1 MVTVYADVLV
11 IVNLYVDF
19 LLLWCTRRT
28 LHIRAKP
35 WRLAAGA
42 LLGALCSLECLLPRQ
57 PWWVSLLW
65 GAASAVFTTSAAF
78 LPLSR
83 RGFLQA
89 ALCFWALSLGL
100 AGFLLF
106 LIQLFGPRNL
116 AVVGHAV
123 YFDLSLPLL
132 FLCTAGAYLVFWVFQ
147 RLFHREDLAPRVCQ
161 VEIRLHGQ
169 TAVLWAKADTGC
181 ALREPFSGLPVMVCQ
196 AAALDQLF
204 PQGHRH
210 QEGDDLPPGFRL
222 IPFESVGGNGLLPG
236 FRPDSVR
243 RLPEGGAVRCYV
255 ALWDRQFPS
264 QEFQALYG
272 PDQFPELAQSDR

>member
-1 MVTVYADVLV
+1 MTVYADVLV

-19 LLLWCTRRT
+19 LLLWCTKRA

-42 LLGALCSLECLLPRQ
+42 LLGALCSLECLIPHQ
-57 PWWVSLLW
+57 SWWVSLLW
-65 GAASAVFTTSAAF
+65 GAIAAALTTSAAF

-106 LIQLFGPRNL
+106 LIQLLAPRSL

-132 FLCTAGAYLVFWVFQ
+132 FLCTAGAYLVFWIFQ
-147 RLFHREDLAPRVCQ
+147 RLFHRENLTPRVCQ
-161 VEIRLHGQ
+161 VEIRLDGKSV
-169 TAVLWAKADTGC
+169 VLWAKADTGC

-196 AAALDQLF
+196 AAALGPL
-204 PQGHRH
+204 
-210 QEGDDLPPGFRL
+210 LPPGNVLEEKESLPPGYRL

-236 FRPDSVR
+236 FRPESVH
-243 RLPEGGAVRCYV
+243 RLPKGTPVRCYV

-264 QEFQALYG
+264 QDFQALYG
-272 PDQFPELAQSDR
+272 PDQFPELSE